1 MMQKQ
6 GNIDCSNKNCQ
17 TCKDSAKRGC
27 HDTQCDYQKGRQVP
41 SLTIDGTYHASL
53 NTHHAEMSDGS
64 RRVESRVVRRGRAR
78 TRTFRRLADVN
89 DVWRHGIGGM
99 ASAACPWRSMLA

>member
-64 RRVESRVVRRGRAR
+64 RRVESRVVREVAR
-78 TRTFRRLADVN
+78 ENSYFPPFGGGAAAWLH
-89 DVWRHGIGGM
+89 RHVCGIGSMSM
-99 ASAACPWRSMLA
+99 A